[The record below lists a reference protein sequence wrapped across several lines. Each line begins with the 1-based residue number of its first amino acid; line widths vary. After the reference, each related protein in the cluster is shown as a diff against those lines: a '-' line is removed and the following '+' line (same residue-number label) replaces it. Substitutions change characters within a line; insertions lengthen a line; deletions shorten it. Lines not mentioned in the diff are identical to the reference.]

1 MAILS
6 PPKTSMLFFLAIL
19 EGVLTMPIRK
29 FFQDLGKREIAL
41 VILTGLVVAWV
52 RHGLQYHWKLWDS
65 WRNFFTSWFVH
76 ATAVFLLMVVALWAI
91 IYTHKFFLGRD
102 MEGNYARQFNRLFD
116 LNRMMRRPLAHTA
129 CFNSCRSASCQSR

>member
-76 ATAVFLLMVVALWAI
+76 AMAVFLLMVVALWAI

-102 MEGNYARQFNRLFD
+102 MEGNEREVSFYVVMTILV
-116 LNRMMRRPLAHTA
+116 
-129 CFNSCRSASCQSR
+129 ASIGIAVLSNWASVG